1 MLKSLW
7 VENYALIRKIEIQFD
22 SGFHVITGETGAGKS
37 ILVGALSLLL
47 GQRADFSMVS
57 DAQKKCIVEGVFDVS
72 DLDLSNFFDQN
83 DIDNDP
89 SLIIRREIN
98 PQGKSRAFINDTPV
112 GLNLLKEL
120 SSKLFDIHSQHENLL
135 IAQKDFQLNLID
147 QFAQNQELKSQ
158 YKKIFSEFKKL
169 DSELNQLKESEA
181 KTIADRDYFGFLF
194 NELSEAQLQEEELPK
209 IEEELKSIQNIENI
223 KQQLLKTDSI
233 LSTSEFNVLELTKEV
248 RTSLQEISDYYT
260 PAKDLHTRIHS
271 VIIEIDDLAKEV
283 AQLEDNLNFDP
294 EKVALL
300 TERLNVLNHLCTK
313 HRVGSDK
320 ELIEIKNQMDEKLQ
334 QLSSSSDR
342 LEACSVELEKC
353 KKELSKIA
361 DKLSQSRL
369 KVMNTVCDKISVAAK
384 DLGMPDAK
392 LEFTHSI
399 LTEFSSNGIDSV
411 ELMFSANKGVA
422 LRPLEKIASGGEL
435 SRIMLAVKSIISER
449 TLIPIII
456 FDEIDTGV
464 SGDIASK
471 VAVIMKKMANNMQ
484 VIAITHLPQIAA
496 KAKTHYWV
504 YKKKTDDITESDIK
518 VLNEEER
525 VVEIA
530 KMISNDTVTD
540 VSMMAAKELLC

>member
-7 VENYALIRKIEIQFD
+7 VENYALIRKIEINFN

-57 DAQKKCIVEGVFDVS
+57 NANKKCIVEGVFDVTG
-72 DLDLSNFFDQN
+72 LDLSNFFLQN
-83 DIDNDP
+83 DIDYDP
-89 SLIIRREIN
+89 GLIIRREIN

-233 LSTSEFNVLELTKEV
+233 LSKSEFNVLEMIKEV

-283 AQLEDNLNFDP
+283 AQLEDNLNFEP
-294 EKVALL
+294 EKVAIL

-313 HRVGSDK
+313 HRVSTDK
-320 ELIEIKNQMDEKLQ
+320 DLIEIKNQLDKKLQ
-334 QLSSSSDR
+334 QLSCSSNR
-342 LEACSVELEKC
+342 LETCSNELEKC
-353 KKELSKIA
+353 KKELTNIA
-361 DKLSQSRL
+361 DKLSQSR
-369 KVMNTVCDKISVAAK
+369 KNVIRTVCEKISATAK

-392 LEFTHSI
+392 LEFNHS
-399 LTEFSSNGIDSV
+399 LLSEFSSNGIDSA
-411 ELMFSANKGVA
+411 ELMFTANKGMA

-456 FDEIDTGV
+456 FDEVDTGV

-504 YKKKTDDITESDIK
+504 YKKKVDDITESDIK
-518 VLNEEER
+518 ILNGEER
-525 VVEIA
+525 IVEIA

-540 VSMMAAKELLC
+540 ISMMAAKELLN